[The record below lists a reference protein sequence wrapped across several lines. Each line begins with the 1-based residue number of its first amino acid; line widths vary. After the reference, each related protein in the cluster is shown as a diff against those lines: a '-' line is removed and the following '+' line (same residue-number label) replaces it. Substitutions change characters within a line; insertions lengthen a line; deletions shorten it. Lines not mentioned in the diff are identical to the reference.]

1 LEEPPFVFQFSGIDP
16 AKESID
22 LRIAIKDTQSSAKAY
37 PFAIANE
44 VPRSDFIVL
53 EAILFPGINLFWLG
67 SLMLLVGLAISMIYR
82 IKHKMI
88 PAINE

>member
-1 LEEPPFVFQFSGIDP
+1 
-16 AKESID
+16 
-22 LRIAIKDTQSSAKAY
+22 
-37 PFAIANE
+37 
-44 VPRSDFIVL
+44 RSDFIVL